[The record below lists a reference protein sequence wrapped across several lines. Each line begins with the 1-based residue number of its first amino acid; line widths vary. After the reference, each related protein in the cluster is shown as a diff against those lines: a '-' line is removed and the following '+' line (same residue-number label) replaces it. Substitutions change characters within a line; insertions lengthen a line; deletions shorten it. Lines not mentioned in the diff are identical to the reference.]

1 VQCQR
6 MGPGVSW
13 LVMVIVTIITVTS
26 HSQSVQEKDEE
37 DTRMSG
43 MELSSY
49 TCGDVTQ
56 SREFNFVSPGYPVS
70 IGLDNLTCSLAI
82 DHGCGRSGPSLSDA
96 DNSICQLR
104 LDFDEFII
112 QPPLLG
118 NCIFDMFYVGAN
130 GKYPLVCG
138 DNTGHHVYL
147 NVQGRASTD
156 LTFILNNIQEKLYT
170 CPDKFNV
177 LGLEA
182 DAFENDHEMLMRGL
196 SNPAVNLGVGGGGG
210 ENATML
216 KFPTR
221 RAWKI
226 KVTQIPCG
234 CGKHQMLKAP
244 DGCLQFHTNISGNVK
259 SFNYNGVGCFSSD
272 PICDPDNL
280 ESCEFVAGYTGQLNN
295 LDYTVCIDQEYG
307 FCGTEFY
314 QELEPGS
321 FSMTNKTE
329 LSDNFQD
336 VNIEGARNGD
346 ACHADYLLI
355 PGGHCKNDATHYS
368 TDRFCGNNLGVNNLR
383 QPIISYTKP
392 FNLRVVT
399 DKDEISSSIDYM
411 NRGFHLKYHQMSCN
425 NQSG

>member
-1 VQCQR
+1 
-6 MGPGVSW
+6 
-13 LVMVIVTIITVTS
+13 
-26 HSQSVQEKDEE
+26 
-37 DTRMSG
+37 
-43 MELSSY
+43 
-49 TCGDVTQ
+49 
-56 SREFNFVSPGYPVS
+56 VSPGYPVS
-70 IGLDNLTCSLAI
+70 LGHDSLDCSLSI
-82 DHGCGRSGPSLSDA
+82 DHGCARTGDLDSLSRGDEA
-96 DNSICQLR
+96 VCQLR
-104 LDFDEFII
+104 LDFDEFGI

-138 DNTGHHVYL
+138 DNSGHHFYL
-147 NVQGRASTD
+147 NVEGRATTD
-156 LTFILNNIQEKLYT
+156 LTFIINQLQEKLYT
-170 CPDKFNV
+170 CPDKFGV
-177 LGLEA
+177 LEMEPDVLDTSSLGTMR
-182 DAFENDHEMLMRGL
+182 AF
-196 SNPAVNLGVGGGGG
+196 SNPVVNIAGGGGK
-210 ENATML
+210 NVTIL
-216 KFPTR
+216 NFPTR
-221 RAWKI
+221 RAWKM

-259 SFNYNGVGCFSSD
+259 SFNYNGVGCFSND
-272 PICDPDNL
+272 HVCDPDNL

-321 FSMTNKTE
+321 FSLTNKTDLAE
-329 LSDNFQD
+329 NFQD
-336 VNIEGARNGD
+336 LNVEGARNG
-346 ACHADYLLI
+346 ASCHADYLLI

-368 TDRFCGNNLGVNNLR
+368 TDRFCGNNLGVRGIR

-399 DKDEISSSIDYM
+399 DKDEISDSIDYM